1 MQAEGRT
8 APPEGK
14 TYKKEKSST
23 PASCATRAKSS
34 FATHVNEQTR
44 TTLTPAAVMPNGK
57 RLATEL
63 SYTWIGELTS

>member
-8 APPEGK
+8 APPEAK

-44 TTLTPAAVMPNGK
+44 TTLTPAQ
-57 RLATEL
+57 L
-63 SYTWIGELTS
+63 